1 MQRLKLKKNLRLKNI
16 RSKGVIALEKEISR
30 IAKKVYKEYG
40 NNPFSICKEKDYIV
54 KLIDMPASL
63 KGYTTMTNRINI
75 IYINSKLNEK
85 ERKFTC
91 LHELGHILLKHDDN
105 ILFNKKYTLNSGNK
119 EENEANNFAVQ
130 MLLEDY
136 SREDLET
143 LSINQIANLI
153 GVEKNILYIFFNM

>member
-1 MQRLKLKKNLRLKNI
+1 M
-16 RSKGVIALEKEISR
+16 EKEISR
-30 IAKKVYKEYG
+30 IAKKIYKEYG
-40 NNPFSICKEKDYIV
+40 NNPFLICQDKDYIV
-54 KLIDMPASL
+54 KLIDMPTSL
-63 KGYTTMTNRINI
+63 KGYTTKANRINI
-75 IYINSKLNEK
+75 IYINSKLDEK

-136 SREDLET
+136 SSEDLET